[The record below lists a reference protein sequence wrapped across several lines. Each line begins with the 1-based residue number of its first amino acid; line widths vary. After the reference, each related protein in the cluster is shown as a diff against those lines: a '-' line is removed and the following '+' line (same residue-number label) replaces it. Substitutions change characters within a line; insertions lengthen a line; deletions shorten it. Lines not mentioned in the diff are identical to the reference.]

1 MELRT
6 TAPLIDE
13 LRRELGAENVLD
25 RAIDLYSRAHDAS
38 HYLLIPQVVVI
49 AEDIASVSAVLHLAA
64 KHDTSVTFRS
74 GGTSLSGQ
82 SCGAGIQVDTRRG
95 FRAIEVLD
103 EGRRVRVQPGAT
115 LRAANI
121 RLARHGRALG
131 PDPAS
136 EAACTVGGVIANNSS
151 GMAAGIEHNSA
162 KTLESMTLVLPS
174 GTVVDT
180 SRGDAL
186 ETLRTEEPGLVTELE
201 ALRDQV
207 RADPSAM
214 TEIAERF
221 SMKNTM
227 GYSLDAFCRCDDPV
241 QMLLQLMIGSEGTLG
256 FVAEAVFRTVPV
268 HSHCATGLMV
278 FDSLD
283 VAARAL
289 PELVSTGAKALEL
302 MDATSLKVA
311 SRSPEVPAVIAD
323 LTVEAHAAILVE
335 YRADSALELDQHL
348 AQVASTLEQAT
359 TTHPVELTRDAS
371 HRAQLWAVRKGL
383 YAAVAGARPPGTMA
397 LLEDVV
403 VPVQHL
409 ARTCEELSAL
419 LADHGYV
426 DPVIFGHAKDG
437 NIHFMLT
444 EDTEDPAALERLAAF
459 TEDLVELILRQ
470 GGNLKAEHGTGRA
483 MAPFIDRQYSPNL
496 VQVLHRIK
504 SACDPS
510 GVLNPGVVLTADDK
524 AHLNHLKPVDRVD
537 AEVDR
542 CVECGYC
549 EPVCPSRDLT
559 LTPRQR
565 IVVRRER
572 ERALARGDRTL
583 VAELDSQQEY
593 DSLQTCAADGMCAT
607 ACPVG
612 IDTGALVK
620 RLREENRG
628 PAQQRL
634 GRMAAQRWSAVTQ
647 AAGRGLDAASR
658 MPDAA
663 IAWPNASARSL
674 LGAETVPLW
683 TSDLPSG
690 GRRRSRASDA
700 GDAGQ
705 PVSAIFLPSCQ
716 GAMFAAPDGS
726 RGAQSSVVELCS
738 IAGLNMVMPE
748 RVDSLCCGTPWSSKG
763 LAAGH
768 EAMAEQVLDAVDR
781 TRRLLDDRGDGL
793 LPVVVDASSCAEGV
807 AAIMAA
813 AQAAGDP
820 RAGRVIDAVNFVA
833 ERVLPQLEIEP
844 GQRIESLTLHPTC
857 STSKT
862 GGEADLLRIA
872 RAVAHQ
878 VHVPDDWACCGFAGD
893 RGMLHPE
900 LTASATA
907 AEAREVQQID
917 AAAHASSNR
926 ACEIAMTRATGRTYR
941 HVLEVAADVA
951 ARRTERST
959 PAGR

>member
-289 PELVSTGAKALEL
+289 PELVSTG
-302 MDATSLKVA
+302 
-311 SRSPEVPAVIAD
+311 
-323 LTVEAHAAILVE
+323 
-335 YRADSALELDQHL
+335 
-348 AQVASTLEQAT
+348 
-359 TTHPVELTRDAS
+359 
-371 HRAQLWAVRKGL
+371 
-383 YAAVAGARPPGTMA
+383 
-397 LLEDVV
+397 
-403 VPVQHL
+403 
-409 ARTCEELSAL
+409 
-419 LADHGYV
+419 
-426 DPVIFGHAKDG
+426 
-437 NIHFMLT
+437 
-444 EDTEDPAALERLAAF
+444 
-459 TEDLVELILRQ
+459 
-470 GGNLKAEHGTGRA
+470 
-483 MAPFIDRQYSPNL
+483 
-496 VQVLHRIK
+496 
-504 SACDPS
+504 
-510 GVLNPGVVLTADDK
+510 
-524 AHLNHLKPVDRVD
+524 
-537 AEVDR
+537 
-542 CVECGYC
+542 
-549 EPVCPSRDLT
+549 
-559 LTPRQR
+559 PR
-565 IVVRRER
+565 
-572 ERALARGDRTL
+572 
-583 VAELDSQQEY
+583 
-593 DSLQTCAADGMCAT
+593 
-607 ACPVG
+607 
-612 IDTGALVK
+612 
-620 RLREENRG
+620 
-628 PAQQRL
+628 
-634 GRMAAQRWSAVTQ
+634 
-647 AAGRGLDAASR
+647 
-658 MPDAA
+658 
-663 IAWPNASARSL
+663 
-674 LGAETVPLW
+674 
-683 TSDLPSG
+683 
-690 GRRRSRASDA
+690 
-700 GDAGQ
+700 
-705 PVSAIFLPSCQ
+705 
-716 GAMFAAPDGS
+716 
-726 RGAQSSVVELCS
+726 
-738 IAGLNMVMPE
+738 
-748 RVDSLCCGTPWSSKG
+748 PWS
-763 LAAGH
+763 
-768 EAMAEQVLDAVDR
+768 
-781 TRRLLDDRGDGL
+781 
-793 LPVVVDASSCAEGV
+793 
-807 AAIMAA
+807 
-813 AQAAGDP
+813 
-820 RAGRVIDAVNFVA
+820 
-833 ERVLPQLEIEP
+833 
-844 GQRIESLTLHPTC
+844 
-857 STSKT
+857 
-862 GGEADLLRIA
+862 
-872 RAVAHQ
+872 
-878 VHVPDDWACCGFAGD
+878 
-893 RGMLHPE
+893 
-900 LTASATA
+900 
-907 AEAREVQQID
+907 
-917 AAAHASSNR
+917 
-926 ACEIAMTRATGRTYR
+926 
-941 HVLEVAADVA
+941 
-951 ARRTERST
+951 
-959 PAGR
+959 